1 MRHIESISKRRAFPE
16 NHADFV
22 EFQTFSNPFVALK
35 PNEFHLSRIVNECG
49 DQSFLVFAKFNGFY
63 VDDFADDL
71 DFGNVVLQFVDLVIT
86 RPVNIP
92 IGKKIEQ
99 MTVFVNSQ
107 FLAQQ
112 SPAVG
117 TDAFEVFDGGFQEV
131 LLHSL
136 DTDDADLI
144 RKDTDKNGF
153 LI

>member
-1 MRHIESISKRRAFPE
+1 MKRFYFKKRHVLKRKNTPKIQVNSNKIRKSISEFLNFQKMTTHLALLRGINVYGHNMIKMEALKTTLEAIGFQ
-16 NHADFV
+16 NVQTYSQSGNVFV
-22 EFQTFSNPFVALK
+22 E
-35 PNEFHLSRIVNECG
+35 NEE
-49 DQSFLVFAKFNGFY
+49 
-63 VDDFADDL
+63 
-71 DFGNVVLQFVDLVIT
+71 
-86 RPVNIP
+86 
-92 IGKKIEQ
+92 KKIEQ

-117 TDAFEVFDGGFQEV
+117 IDAFEVFDGGFQEV

>member
-1 MRHIESISKRRAFPE
+1 M
-16 NHADFV
+16 
-22 EFQTFSNPFVALK
+22 
-35 PNEFHLSRIVNECG
+35 
-49 DQSFLVFAKFNGFY
+49 FLWK
-63 VDDFADDL
+63 
-71 DFGNVVLQFVDLVIT
+71 T
-86 RPVNIP
+86 KK
-92 IGKKIEQ
+92 KKIEQ

-117 TDAFEVFDGGFQEV
+117 IDAFEVFDGGFQEV

-153 LI
+153 LIWWSEDSFLFGNLKFEVVDFFLTINLLLK

>member
-1 MRHIESISKRRAFPE
+1 MPKIQVNSNKIRKSIYEFLNFQKMTTHLALLRGINVYGHNMIKMEALKTTLEAIGFQNVQTYSQSG
-16 NHADFV
+16 NVFV
-22 EFQTFSNPFVALK
+22 E
-35 PNEFHLSRIVNECG
+35 NEE
-49 DQSFLVFAKFNGFY
+49 
-63 VDDFADDL
+63 
-71 DFGNVVLQFVDLVIT
+71 
-86 RPVNIP
+86 
-92 IGKKIEQ
+92 KKIEQ

-117 TDAFEVFDGGFQEV
+117 IDAFEVFDGGFQEV

>member
-1 MRHIESISKRRAFPE
+1 MTTHLALLRGINVSGHNMIKMEALKTTLEAIGFQNVQTYSQSG
-16 NHADFV
+16 NVFV
-22 EFQTFSNPFVALK
+22 E
-35 PNEFHLSRIVNECG
+35 NEE
-49 DQSFLVFAKFNGFY
+49 
-63 VDDFADDL
+63 
-71 DFGNVVLQFVDLVIT
+71 
-86 RPVNIP
+86 
-92 IGKKIEQ
+92 KKIEQ

-117 TDAFEVFDGGFQEV
+117 IDAFEVFDGGFQEV

-153 LI
+153 LIWWSEDSFLFGNLKFEVVDFFLTINLLLK